1 MPNHTGLGA
10 DLRRGLQQAANGA
23 VEGAVTA
30 SLLYHLYNV
39 LTDSPALRD
48 GQYVMFPLITA
59 PPGAV
64 IGAIVGFI
72 RGFLAPD
79 EARAPAQRQAG

>member
-10 DLRRGLQQAANGA
+10 DLRRGLQQAPNGA
-23 VEGAVTA
+23 VEGAIAA

-64 IGAIVGFI
+64 IGAIAGFI
-72 RGFLAPD
+72 GGFLSLD
-79 EARAPAQRQAG
+79 EGRASAQRPSG